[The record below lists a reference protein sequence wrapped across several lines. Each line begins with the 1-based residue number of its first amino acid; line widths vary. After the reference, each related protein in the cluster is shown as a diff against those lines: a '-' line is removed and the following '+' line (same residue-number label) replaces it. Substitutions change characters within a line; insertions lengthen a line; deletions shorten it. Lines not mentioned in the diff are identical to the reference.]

1 MYADYFDHIAVS
13 LRTDL
18 HDTLTTSTLYLAG
31 EKLVTKHSSVIWH
44 NYMFSGSSSHRSNR
58 NVSWVEIVFLTFY
71 YSE

>member
-1 MYADYFDHIAVS
+1 MYADYFDLIAVS

-31 EKLVTKHSSVIWH
+31 EKLVTVIWH